1 MNHSIHPSKNFLHY
15 YDFYHPFLF
24 HFSNAHV
31 YLSVITANSCAH
43 GSELVV
49 VPTTDHLV

>member
-1 MNHSIHPSKNFLHY
+1 MNHDIRSSKNFLHY

-24 HFSNAHV
+24 YFSYAHV
-31 YLSVITANSCAH
+31 YLKAISVNNCAH
-43 GSELVV
+43 GSVLV